1 MRRREF
7 IALLGSVTAAWPLAA
22 HAQQPPSA
30 ARRLGILL
38 STSPEAFKGGGMLE
52 ALTQGMKEYGWI
64 EGQNITFE
72 YRFGN
77 ADGLPKLAVELVQL
91 RVDAI
96 LTDGSQATQA
106 AKDATRTVPIVMAA
120 VNDPIA
126 PGFIA
131 SFKRPGGNITGLSI
145 LTSEIAGRRLQLLT
159 EMVPDL
165 VHVAILSNPK
175 NPTDVLLRKQTQV
188 AAQALGIDLQV
199 AEVPT
204 PDKLESAFAAIS
216 TSHADALIVLQ
227 DAMFFGQ
234 HARIVAMAAASR
246 LPTLF
251 SEKQVVKAG
260 GLMSYGPSIPANFR
274 RVAFYIDKIFRG
286 AEAADLPVELPTT
299 FELVINLNTAKAL
312 GLAVPDKLLSTADEV
327 ID

>member
-7 IALLGSVTAAWPLAA
+7 ITLLGVALACPLAA
-22 HAQQPPSA
+22 RAQQPASA
-30 ARRLGILL
+30 GRRLGILVA
-38 STSPEAFKGGGMLE
+38 TSPEAFKGAGMLE
-52 ALTQGMKEYGWI
+52 ALTQEMKEYGWI
-64 EGQNITFE
+64 EGQNIIFE

-77 ADGLPKLAVELVQL
+77 AEVLPKLAVELVQL

-106 AKDATRTVPIVMAA
+106 AKDATRTLPIVMAA

-131 SFKRPGGNITGLSI
+131 SFQRPGGNITGLSI
-145 LTSEIAGRRLQLLT
+145 LSSEIAGRRLQLLK

-165 VHVAILSNPK
+165 VRVAILSNPS
-175 NPTDVLLRKQTQV
+175 NPADALLRKQTQA
-188 AAQALGIDLQV
+188 AAQSLGIDLQV

-204 PDKLESAFAAIS
+204 LDKLESAFAAIN
-216 TSHADALIVLQ
+216 TSHAGALIVLQ
-227 DAMFFGQ
+227 DAILFSQ

-251 SEKQVVKAG
+251 SEKQVVEAG
-260 GLMSYGPSIPANFR
+260 GLMSYGASIPANFR

-286 AEAADLPVELPTT
+286 ANAADLPVELPTT
-299 FELVINLNTAKAL
+299 FELVINLKTAKAL
-312 GLAVPDKLLSTADEV
+312 GLTVPDKLVSTADAV
-327 ID
+327 IE